1 MRSIR
6 LIWCGS
12 LPKTW
17 SMVTRAHLRTFY
29 CLISHKCPLY
39 YFNVATMDVQKPQH
53 LDHIMSVFLCVR
65 RLCCHDLSHVALT
78 SVRASGFRGLW
89 GFLSGDSWG
98 LYFSLTQHLF
108 HINRNFII
116 FFNLQSS
123 CPTTATLSC
132 PCIVND
138 PQNSTGLLFLEPY
151 SFFVILLALTSLSH
165 SATLTGFI
173 GLKKACV
180 GRILIKVSLEVSV

>member
-1 MRSIR
+1 
-6 LIWCGS
+6 
-12 LPKTW
+12 
-17 SMVTRAHLRTFY
+17 
-29 CLISHKCPLY
+29 
-39 YFNVATMDVQKPQH
+39 
-53 LDHIMSVFLCVR
+53 MSVFLCVR

-108 HINRNFII
+108 HINRNFIF

-132 PCIVND
+132 PCIVKD
-138 PQNSTGLLFLEPY
+138 PQNRTGLLFLEPY

-173 GLKKACV
+173 GLNKACV
-180 GRILIKVSLEVSV
+180 GRILIKVTLEVSVWTCILSWDVQKTDELFCQDNATIGCSACAYGQSHKGSIHSLKRSYFCH